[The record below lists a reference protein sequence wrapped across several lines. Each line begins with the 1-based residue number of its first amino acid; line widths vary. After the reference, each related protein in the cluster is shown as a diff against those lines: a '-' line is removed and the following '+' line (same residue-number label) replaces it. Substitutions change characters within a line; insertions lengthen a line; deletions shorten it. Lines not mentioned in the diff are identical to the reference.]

1 MFGLTLRV
9 TAVTVGAM
17 LLAMLITGGAFL
29 LQRQAESHDSAELPL
44 PARVAAI
51 VKLLED
57 SPPGAEGW
65 LQRSLSDDDDVDVH
79 VQPGGWVDA
88 ASPKS
93 DFPGL
98 LYLLR
103 RELGDRRLDVGVGAD
118 SGEPPPPRGRLAAL
132 LGRDSLRT
140 GRPLQLRVE
149 LRDGRVAIID
159 VRSALLT
166 RPFAGQLV
174 IGTLLLILL
183 TVLFSAW
190 SLKRQVR
197 PLETLAG
204 AVERFGQQID
214 GAPLPHSNVRE
225 VQQLVTAFDLMR
237 DRVRG
242 LIDGRTRMLA
252 AISHD
257 LGTYLT
263 RLRLRIEYIGD
274 ATQRER
280 AALDLGHMQQ
290 LLRDTLTLARLDS
303 AQVEAAEP
311 VNLVRIAQQQV
322 EAYAE
327 LQQPV
332 SFAAG
337 GGAVFVAARAASL
350 ARVLDNLIGN
360 ALKHAGSAEV
370 SVLAQISEAEIRVE
384 DRGPGIPRAE
394 RELVLEPFYRRDQAR
409 TLDVQGSG
417 LGLAIVADIVRRHG
431 GRLLLQDRE
440 GGGLRVCVRLPRV
453 ADDIATASG
462 AS

>member
-9 TAVTVGAM
+9 TAVMVGAM

-29 LQRQAESHDSAELPL
+29 LQRQAESRSDSAQPL
-44 PARVAAI
+44 PERVAAI
-51 VKLLED
+51 VKLLEA
-57 SPPGAEGW
+57 SPPDAESW
-65 LQRSLSDDDDVDVH
+65 LLRSLSDEPDVDVRIEH
-79 VQPGGWVDA
+79 RGWQVA
-88 ASPKS
+88 AAAES

-98 LYLLR
+98 LYLLK
-103 RELGDRRLDVGVGAD
+103 RELGDRRVAVGIGAGASD
-118 SGEPPPPRGRLAAL
+118 APPPRGRLAAL

-140 GRPLQLRVE
+140 GRPLQLTIA
-149 LRDGRVAIID
+149 LHDGRIAIID
-159 VRSALLT
+159 VGSVLLATPFGGPLLT
-166 RPFAGQLV
+166 
-174 IGTLLLILL
+174 GTALLILL
-183 TVLFSAW
+183 TLLLSAW

-214 GAPLPHSNVRE
+214 GAALPQSKVRE
-225 VQQLVTAFDLMR
+225 VQLLVAAFDRMR

-242 LIDGRTRMLA
+242 LLDGRTRMLA

-263 RLRLRIEYIGD
+263 RLRLRIEYID
-274 ATQRER
+274 DPLQRER

-303 AQVEAAEP
+303 AKVEATP
-311 VNLVRIAQQQV
+311 VNLQQIAQHQV

-332 SFAAG
+332 TFSTQAG
-337 GGAVFVAARAASL
+337 EVHVAAHAPAL

-370 SVLAQISEAEIRVE
+370 SVLADGDEAELRVE
-384 DRGPGIPRAE
+384 DRGPGIPQAE
-394 RELVLEPFYRRDQAR
+394 RELVLEPFYRLDQAR

-440 GGGLRVCVRLPRV
+440 GGGLRVSLRLPRL
-453 ADDIATASG
+453 AGDIATAGG
-462 AS
+462 A

>member
-9 TAVTVGAM
+9 TVVMVGAM

-29 LQRQAESHDSAELPL
+29 LQREAESSEDPVLPL

-51 VKLLED
+51 VKLLEA
-57 SPPGAEGW
+57 SPPTAEYW
-65 LQRSLSDDDDVDVH
+65 LLRSLSDDDDLDVRL
-79 VQPGGWVDA
+79 QPGGWVEPA
-88 ASPKS
+88 AAEA
-93 DFPGL
+93 DFPAV
-98 LYLLR
+98 LYLLK
-103 RELGDRRLDVGVGAD
+103 RELGDRRVDIGVGAAA
-118 SGEPPPPRGRLAAL
+118 GTAQPPRGRLAAL
-132 LGRDSLRT
+132 LGRNSLRT
-140 GRPLQLRVE
+140 GQPLQLRVE

-159 VRSALLT
+159 IHSGLLA
-166 RPFAGQLV
+166 RPLAGQLV
-174 IGTLLLILL
+174 TGTALLILL

-214 GAPLPHSNVRE
+214 GAALPRSNVRE

-242 LIDGRTRMLA
+242 LLDGRTRMLA

-263 RLRLRIEYIGD
+263 RLRLRVEYIDD

-280 AALDLGHMQQ
+280 AVLDLGHMQQ

-303 AQVEAAEP
+303 AVEVAEP
-311 VNLVRIAQQQV
+311 VDVVKIAQQQ
-322 EAYAE
+322 ADSYRE

-332 SFAAG
+332 SFTPPLSPI
-337 GGAVFVAARAASL
+337 FVAVRGAAL

-360 ALKHAGSAEV
+360 ALKHAGAAEL
-370 SVLAQISEAEIRVE
+370 SVIERGSEAEIRIE
-384 DRGPGIPRAE
+384 DRGPGIPADQ
-394 RELVLEPFYRRDQAR
+394 RELVLEPFYRLDQAR

-417 LGLAIVADIVRRHG
+417 LGLAIVADIVRRYG
-431 GRLLLQDRE
+431 GRLLLDDRE
-440 GGGLRVCVRLPRV
+440 GGGLRVGVWLPRL
-453 ADDIATASG
+453 T
-462 AS
+462 

>member
-9 TAVTVGAM
+9 TAVMVGAM

-29 LQRQAESHDSAELPL
+29 LQRQVEHHDNSELPL
-44 PARVAAI
+44 PERVAAI
-51 VKLLED
+51 VKLLEA
-57 SPPGAEGW
+57 SPPDAETW
-65 LQRSLSDDDDVDVH
+65 LLRSLSDDPDIDVRIER
-79 VQPGGWVDA
+79 GGSIDA
-88 ASPKS
+88 VGTES
-93 DFPGL
+93 DFPAL
-98 LYLLR
+98 LYLIR
-103 RELGDRRLDVGVGAD
+103 SQLGDRRVAISVGAD
-118 SGEPPPPRGRLAAL
+118 SGNAQPPRGRLTAL

-140 GRPLQLRVE
+140 GRPLQMRVG

-159 VRSALLT
+159 IGSVLLAT
-166 RPFAGQLV
+166 PFSGPLV
-174 IGTLLLILL
+174 TGTVLLILL
-183 TVLFSAW
+183 TLLFSAW

-204 AVERFGQQID
+204 VVERFGQQID
-214 GAPLPHSNVRE
+214 GEALPQSRVRE
-225 VQQLVTAFDLMR
+225 VQQLVAAFDLMR

-242 LIDGRTRMLA
+242 LLDGRTRMLA

-263 RLRLRIEYIGD
+263 RLRLRIEYID
-274 ATQRER
+274 DPVQRER

-303 AQVEAAEP
+303 AAVESEP
-311 VNLVRIAQQQV
+311 VNLLQIARQQV
-322 EAYAE
+322 EAYVDM
-327 LQQPV
+327 QQPV
-332 SFAAG
+332 TFSG
-337 GGAVFVAARAASL
+337 NGGAIHVAARAAAL

-370 SVLAQISEAEIRVE
+370 SVLAHVDEAELRVE

-394 RELVLEPFYRRDQAR
+394 RELVLEPFYRLDQAR

-417 LGLAIVADIVRRHG
+417 LGLAIVADIVRRYG

-440 GGGLRVCVRLPRV
+440 GGGLRVSVRLPRV
-453 ADDIATASG
+453 AGDTAVAAG